1 MKIEAIELF
10 GKTLL
15 SKVTIEEP
23 IEMPTPM
30 PEDEA
35 AFVYILKGCCINYSE
50 TDELKLQANQAVLAK
65 CGNNTFKT
73 IPVNGSSTYSAIS
86 IRFHKD
92 ILERIY
98 HNSASP
104 FFKNTTTPL
113 TVNSVTVET
122 NALITAYINTL
133 NFYFDHQDLVTEDLL
148 ILKLKEL
155 ITLVLQTENAPKV
168 LEIMTNLFEKKTFE
182 FKEIIKAHI
191 CSSVTIK
198 ELAQLTNHSLSAF
211 KKEFKRV
218 YKDTP
223 NNYMI
228 NQRIEKVAELLPT
241 SNETIS
247 HIAYDCEF
255 KTLAH
260 LSRVFKAKYGITPSE
275 YRLNFS
281 GKK

>member
-50 TDELKLQANQAVLAK
+50 TNELKLQTNQAVLAK

-122 NALITAYINTL
+122 NVLITTYINTL

-168 LEIMTNLFEKKTFE
+168 LGIMTNLFEKK
-182 FKEIIKAHI
+182 
-191 CSSVTIK
+191 
-198 ELAQLTNHSLSAF
+198 LSNL
-211 KKEFKRV
+211 KK
-218 YKDTP
+218 
-223 NNYMI
+223 
-228 NQRIEKVAELLPT
+228 
-241 SNETIS
+241 S
-247 HIAYDCEF
+247 
-255 KTLAH
+255 
-260 LSRVFKAKYGITPSE
+260 
-275 YRLNFS
+275 
-281 GKK
+281 